1 MVFSST
7 IFLFFFLP
15 LTLLAYFVVGP
26 RGRNLILLCASLFFY
41 AWGETV
47 YLLVMLFS
55 IAANYL
61 FGRLIDHAR
70 QRGRRGWLAFACAV
84 ATNLGLLGFFKY
96 ANFLVDNLNPVLP
109 MLGLAPMDIGRVHL
123 PIGISFFTFQALSY
137 IIDLY
142 RNETTVQK
150 NLLNFAL
157 YKALFPQLIAG
168 PIVRYR
174 DVARQIEQ
182 RTVSLHDFA
191 SGVQRFIIGL
201 GKKVLI
207 ANVMGRAA
215 DYLFSLPPETLP
227 ATLAWTG
234 AVAFMLQIYFDFSGY
249 SDMAIGLGRMFGFH
263 FLENFNYPYIARSI
277 REFWRR
283 WHISLSTWFRD
294 YLYIPLGG
302 NRHGAARTG
311 ANLLLVF
318 LLCGLWHGA
327 SWTFLIW
334 GVYHGFFLV
343 LERVPVVRWLLDRLP
358 ASLQHLYVLLV
369 VLVGWV
375 FFRADTFLHA
385 LGYLR
390 AMVDFSRP
398 GLFNTQ
404 IFLTL
409 NNEFYV
415 TLFLAVIGSA
425 PLGRILKRTGD
436 LLPVPSLPAG
446 NSAAVVVA
454 ACGHI
459 GFLGFILVYSVA
471 ALMGGEHN
479 PFLYFRF

>member
-26 RGRNLILLCASLFFY
+26 RGRNAILLAASLLFY

-61 FGRLIDHAR
+61 FGLLIDQAR
-70 QRGRRGWLAFACAV
+70 QRGRRGRLAFVFAV

-96 ANFLVDNLNPVLP
+96 ANFFVDNLNQLLQVLGVAPVEV
-109 MLGLAPMDIGRVHL
+109 GRVHL

-142 RNETTVQK
+142 RDETRVQRS
-150 NLLNFAL
+150 LLNFAL

-174 DVARQIEQ
+174 DVAREIEQ

-191 SGVQRFIIGL
+191 GGVQRFIIGL

-215 DYLFSLPPETLP
+215 DTIFATPAETLP

-234 AVAFMLQIYFDFSGY
+234 AIAFMLQIYFDFSGY

-263 FLENFNYPYIARSI
+263 FLENFNYPYIARSV

-302 NRHGAARTG
+302 NRHGPVRTG

-334 GVYHGFFLV
+334 GVYHGIFLV
-343 LERVPVVRWLLDRLP
+343 LERVPAVRRLLDRLP
-358 ASLQHLYVLLV
+358 APLQHAYVLLV

-375 FFRADTFLHA
+375 FFRADTFAHA
-385 LGYLR
+385 LAYLE

-398 GLFNTQ
+398 PLFNSQ
-404 IFLTL
+404 LFLAL
-409 NNEFYV
+409 NNEFSL
-415 TLFLAVIGSA
+415 TLAAAVIGST
-425 PLGRILKRTGD
+425 PVFMLLQRWRTGR
-436 LLPVPSLPAG
+436 PIVPAPAMRWL
-446 NSAAVVVA
+446 AATAQV
-454 ACGHI
+454 GS
-459 GFLGFILVYSVA
+459 LGFVLVYSIA
-471 ALMGGEHN
+471 AVLGGAHN

>member
-26 RGRNLILLCASLFFY
+26 RGRNAILLAASLLFY

-61 FGRLIDHAR
+61 FGLLIDQAR
-70 QRGRRGWLAFACAV
+70 QRGRRGRLAFVFAV

-96 ANFLVDNLNPVLP
+96 ANFFVDNLNQLLQVLGVAPVEV
-109 MLGLAPMDIGRVHL
+109 GRVHL

-142 RNETTVQK
+142 RDETRVQRS
-150 NLLNFAL
+150 LLNFAL

-174 DVARQIEQ
+174 DVAREIEQ

-191 SGVQRFIIGL
+191 GGVQRFIIGL

-215 DYLFSLPPETLP
+215 DTIFATPAETLP
-227 ATLAWTG
+227 ATLAWIG
-234 AVAFMLQIYFDFSGY
+234 AIAYMLQIYFDFSGY

-263 FLENFNYPYIARSI
+263 FLENFNYPYIARSV

-302 NRHGAARTG
+302 NRHGPVRTG

-334 GVYHGFFLV
+334 GVYHGIFLV
-343 LERVPVVRWLLDRLP
+343 LERVPAVRWLLDRLP
-358 ASLQHLYVLLV
+358 APVQHAYVLLV

-375 FFRADTFLHA
+375 FFRADTFAHA
-385 LGYLR
+385 LAYLQ

-398 GLFNTQ
+398 PLFNSQ
-404 IFLTL
+404 LFLAL
-409 NNEFYV
+409 NNEFSL
-415 TLFLAVIGSA
+415 TLVAAVIGSA
-425 PLGRILKRTGD
+425 PVFALLQRWRAGRPI
-436 LLPVPSLPAG
+436 VPAPAIRWL
-446 NSAAVVVA
+446 AVTAQV
-454 ACGHI
+454 GS
-459 GFLGFILVYSVA
+459 LGFVLVYSIA
-471 ALMGGEHN
+471 AVLGGAHN

>member
-26 RGRNLILLCASLFFY
+26 RGRNAILLAASLLFY

-61 FGRLIDHAR
+61 FGLLIDQAR
-70 QRGRRGWLAFACAV
+70 QRGRRGRLAFVFAV

-96 ANFLVDNLNPVLP
+96 ANFFVDNLNQLLQVLGVAPVEV
-109 MLGLAPMDIGRVHL
+109 GRVHL

-142 RNETTVQK
+142 RDETRVQRS
-150 NLLNFAL
+150 LLNFAL

-174 DVARQIEQ
+174 DVAREIEQ

-191 SGVQRFIIGL
+191 GGVQRFIIGL

-215 DYLFSLPPETLP
+215 DTIFATPAETLP
-227 ATLAWTG
+227 ATLAWIG
-234 AVAFMLQIYFDFSGY
+234 AIAYMLQIYFDFSGY

-263 FLENFNYPYIARSI
+263 FLENFNYPYIARSV

-302 NRHGAARTG
+302 NRHGPVRTG

-334 GVYHGFFLV
+334 GVYHGIFLV
-343 LERVPVVRWLLDRLP
+343 LERVPAVRRLLDRLP
-358 ASLQHLYVLLV
+358 APVQHAYVLLV

-375 FFRADTFLHA
+375 FFRADTFAHA
-385 LGYLR
+385 LAYLQ

-398 GLFNTQ
+398 PLFNSQ
-404 IFLTL
+404 LFLAL
-409 NNEFYV
+409 NNEFSL
-415 TLFLAVIGSA
+415 TLAAAVIGSTPVFMLLQRWRAGRPIVPA
-425 PLGRILKRTGD
+425 PAMRWL
-436 LLPVPSLPAG
+436 
-446 NSAAVVVA
+446 AATAQV
-454 ACGHI
+454 GS
-459 GFLGFILVYSVA
+459 LGFVLVYSIA
-471 ALMGGEHN
+471 AVLGGAHN

>member
-26 RGRNLILLCASLFFY
+26 RGRNAILLAASLLFY

-61 FGRLIDHAR
+61 FGLLIDRAR
-70 QRGRRGWLAFACAV
+70 QRGRRGGLAFACAV

-109 MLGLAPMDIGRVHL
+109 VLGLAPIDIGRVHL

-142 RNETTVQK
+142 RNETTVQRS
-150 NLLNFAL
+150 LLNFAL

-182 RTVSLHDFA
+182 RTVSLDEFA
-191 SGVQRFIIGL
+191 GGVQRFIIGL

-215 DYLFSLPPETLP
+215 DTIFATPAETLP
-227 ATLAWTG
+227 ATLAWIG
-234 AVAFMLQIYFDFSGY
+234 AIAYMLQIYFDFSGY

-263 FLENFNYPYIARSI
+263 FLENFNYPYIARSV

-302 NRHGAARTG
+302 NRHGPVRTG

-334 GVYHGFFLV
+334 GVYHGIFLV
-343 LERVPVVRWLLDRLP
+343 LERVPAVRRLLDRLP
-358 ASLQHLYVLLV
+358 APVQHAYVLLV

-375 FFRADTFLHA
+375 FFRADTFAHA
-385 LGYLR
+385 LAYLQ

-398 GLFNTQ
+398 PLFNSQ
-404 IFLTL
+404 LFLAL
-409 NNEFYV
+409 NNEFSL
-415 TLFLAVIGSA
+415 TLAAAVIGST
-425 PLGRILKRTGD
+425 PVFMLLQRWRTGR
-436 LLPVPSLPAG
+436 PIVPAPAMRWL
-446 NSAAVVVA
+446 AATAQV
-454 ACGHI
+454 GS
-459 GFLGFILVYSVA
+459 LGFVLVYSIA
-471 ALMGGEHN
+471 AVLGGAHN

>member
-26 RGRNLILLCASLFFY
+26 RGRNAILLAASLLFY

-61 FGRLIDHAR
+61 FGLLIDQAR
-70 QRGRRGWLAFACAV
+70 QRGRRGGLAFVCAV

-109 MLGLAPMDIGRVHL
+109 VLGLAPMDIGRVHL

-142 RNETTVQK
+142 RNETTVQRS
-150 NLLNFAL
+150 LLNFAL

-174 DVARQIEQ
+174 DVAREIER

-215 DYLFSLPPETLP
+215 DTIFATPAETLP
-227 ATLAWTG
+227 ATLAWIG
-234 AVAFMLQIYFDFSGY
+234 AIAFMLQIYFDFSGY

-302 NRHGAARTG
+302 NRHGPVRTG

-334 GVYHGFFLV
+334 GVYHGIFLV
-343 LERVPVVRWLLDRLP
+343 LERVPAVRRLLDRLP
-358 ASLQHLYVLLV
+358 APVQHAYVLLV

-375 FFRADTFLHA
+375 FFRADTFAHA
-385 LGYLR
+385 LAYLQ

-398 GLFNTQ
+398 PLFNSQ
-404 IFLTL
+404 LFLAL
-409 NNEFYV
+409 NNEFSL
-415 TLFLAVIGSA
+415 TLAAAVIGST
-425 PLGRILKRTGD
+425 PVFMLLQRWRTGR
-436 LLPVPSLPAG
+436 PIVPAPAMRWL
-446 NSAAVVVA
+446 AATAQV
-454 ACGHI
+454 GS
-459 GFLGFILVYSVA
+459 LGFVLVYSIA
-471 ALMGGEHN
+471 AVLGGAHN

>member
-26 RGRNLILLCASLFFY
+26 RGRNLILLAASLLFY

-61 FGRLIDHAR
+61 FGLLIDRAR
-70 QRGRRGWLAFACAV
+70 ERGSRGGTAFALAV

-96 ANFLVDNLNPVLP
+96 ANFFVDNLNQVLP
-109 MLGLAPMDIGRVHL
+109 VLGLAPMDIGRVHL

-142 RNETTVQK
+142 RNETAVQRS
-150 NLLNFAL
+150 LLNFAL

-174 DVARQIEQ
+174 DVAREIEQ
-182 RTVSLHDFA
+182 RTVSLDDFA

-215 DYLFSLPPETLP
+215 DTIFATPAETLP
-227 ATLAWTG
+227 ATLAWIG
-234 AVAFMLQIYFDFSGY
+234 AIAFMLQIYFDFSGY

-302 NRHGAARTG
+302 NRHGAVRTG

-343 LERVPVVRWLLDRLP
+343 LERVPVVGRLLDRLP
-358 ASLQHLYVLLV
+358 APLQHAYVLLV

-375 FFRADTFLHA
+375 FFRADTFAHA
-385 LGYLR
+385 LAYLQ
-390 AMVDFSRP
+390 AMVDFSREP
-398 GLFNTQ
+398 LFNSQ
-404 IFLTL
+404 LFLAL
-409 NNEFYV
+409 NNEFSL
-415 TLFLAVIGSA
+415 TLGAAVIGSA
-425 PLGRILKRTGD
+425 PLFALLRRWRAGRPI
-436 LLPVPSLPAG
+436 VPAPAMRRL
-446 NSAAVVVA
+446 AATARV
-454 ACGHI
+454 GS
-459 GFLGFILVYSVA
+459 LGFVLVYSIA
-471 ALMGGEHN
+471 AVLGGAHN

>member
-70 QRGRRGWLAFACAV
+70 QRGRRGGLAFACAV

-109 MLGLAPMDIGRVHL
+109 FLGLAPMDIGRVHL

-142 RNETTVQK
+142 RNETTVQRS
-150 NLLNFAL
+150 LLNFAL

-174 DVARQIEQ
+174 DVARQIER
-182 RTVSLHDFA
+182 RTVSLHDFS

-215 DYLFSLPPETLP
+215 DTIFATPAETLP
-227 ATLAWTG
+227 ATLAWIG
-234 AVAFMLQIYFDFSGY
+234 AIAFMLQIYFDFSGY

-343 LERVPVVRWLLDRLP
+343 LERVPVVGRLLDRLP
-358 ASLQHLYVLLV
+358 APLQHAYVLLV

-375 FFRADTFLHA
+375 FFRADTFVHA
-385 LGYLR
+385 LAYLQ
-390 AMVDFSRP
+390 AMVDFSRAP
-398 GLFNTQ
+398 LFNSQ
-404 IFLTL
+404 LFLAL
-409 NNEFYV
+409 NNEFSL
-415 TLFLAVIGSA
+415 TLVAAVIGSA
-425 PLGRILKRTGD
+425 PVFALLQRWRAGRPI
-436 LLPVPSLPAG
+436 VSAPAVRWL
-446 NSAAVVVA
+446 AATAQV
-454 ACGHI
+454 GS
-459 GFLGFILVYSVA
+459 LGFVLVYSIA
-471 ALMGGEHN
+471 AVLGGAHN

>member
-26 RGRNLILLCASLFFY
+26 RGRNVILLCASLFFY

-61 FGRLIDHAR
+61 FGLLIDRAR
-70 QRGRRGWLAFACAV
+70 QRGARGRLAFIFAV

-96 ANFLVDNLNPVLP
+96 ANFFVDNLNQVFLF
-109 MLGLAPMDIGRVHL
+109 LGLGPIELGRVHL

-142 RNETTVQK
+142 RNETQVQR

-157 YKALFPQLIAG
+157 YKSLFPQLIAG

-174 DVARQIEQ
+174 DVARQIEE
-182 RTVSLHDFA
+182 RTVTLQDFA
-191 SGVQRFIIGL
+191 AGAQRFIIGL

-207 ANVMGRAA
+207 ANVMGRTA
-215 DYLFSLPPETLP
+215 DTIFSVPPETLP
-227 ATLAWTG
+227 AALAWLG
-234 AVAFMLQIYFDFSGY
+234 SIAFMLQIYFDFSGY
-249 SDMAIGLGRMFGFH
+249 SDMAIGLGRMFGFR
-263 FLENFNYPYIARSI
+263 FLENFNYPYIACSI

-302 NRHGAARTG
+302 NQQGPARTG

-334 GVYHGFFLV
+334 GLYHGCFLV
-343 LERVPVVRWLLDRLP
+343 LERVPVVRRLLDLLP
-358 ASLQHLYVLLV
+358 AVLQHAYVLLV
-369 VLVGWV
+369 VLIGWV
-375 FFRADTFLHA
+375 FFRADTFAHA
-385 LGYLR
+385 LGCLR

-398 GLFNTQ
+398 NLYNSQLF
-404 IFLTL
+404 LAL
-409 NNEFYV
+409 NNEFYF
-415 TLFLAVIGSA
+415 TLAAAVIGSA
-425 PLGRILKRTGD
+425 PVFALLQRWWTGRT
-436 LLPVPSLPAG
+436 VTAG
-446 NSAAVVVA
+446 SATERWVLTTAQV
-454 ACGHI
+454 GS
-459 GFLGFILVYSVA
+459 LGFVLVYSIA
-471 ALMGGEHN
+471 AVIGGAHN

>member
-26 RGRNLILLCASLFFY
+26 RGRNAILLAASLLFY

-70 QRGRRGWLAFACAV
+70 QRGRRGGLAFACAV

-109 MLGLAPMDIGRVHL
+109 VLGLAPMDIGRVHL

-142 RNETTVQK
+142 RNETTVQRS
-150 NLLNFAL
+150 LLNFAL

-174 DVARQIEQ
+174 DVAREIEQ
-182 RTVSLHDFA
+182 RTVSLDDFA

-215 DYLFSLPPETLP
+215 DTIFATPAETLP

-234 AVAFMLQIYFDFSGY
+234 AIAFMLQIYFDFSGY

-263 FLENFNYPYIARSI
+263 FLENFNYPYIARSV

-302 NRHGAARTG
+302 NRHGPVRTG

-334 GVYHGFFLV
+334 GVYHGIFLV
-343 LERVPVVRWLLDRLP
+343 LERVPAVRRLLDRLP
-358 ASLQHLYVLLV
+358 APVQHAYVLLV

-375 FFRADTFLHA
+375 FFRADTFAHA
-385 LGYLR
+385 LAYLQ

-398 GLFNTQ
+398 PLFNSQ
-404 IFLTL
+404 LFLAL
-409 NNEFYV
+409 NNEFSL
-415 TLFLAVIGSA
+415 TLAAAVIGST
-425 PLGRILKRTGD
+425 PVFMLLQRWRTGR
-436 LLPVPSLPAG
+436 PIVPAPAMRWL
-446 NSAAVVVA
+446 AATAQV
-454 ACGHI
+454 GS
-459 GFLGFILVYSVA
+459 LGFVLVYSIA
-471 ALMGGEHN
+471 AVLGGAHN

>member
-26 RGRNLILLCASLFFY
+26 RGRNAILLAASLLFY

-61 FGRLIDHAR
+61 FGLLIDRAR
-70 QRGRRGWLAFACAV
+70 ERGSRGGTAFALAV

-96 ANFLVDNLNPVLP
+96 ANFFVDNLNQVLP
-109 MLGLAPMDIGRVHL
+109 VLGLAPMDIGRVHL

-142 RNETTVQK
+142 RNETAVQRS
-150 NLLNFAL
+150 LLNFAL

-174 DVARQIEQ
+174 DVAREIEQ

-191 SGVQRFIIGL
+191 GGVQRFIIGL

-215 DYLFSLPPETLP
+215 DTIFATPAETLP

-234 AVAFMLQIYFDFSGY
+234 AIAFMLQIYFDFSGY

-302 NRHGAARTG
+302 NRHGPVRTG

-334 GVYHGFFLV
+334 GVYHGIFLV
-343 LERVPVVRWLLDRLP
+343 LERVPAVRRLLDRLP
-358 ASLQHLYVLLV
+358 APVQHAYVLLV

-375 FFRADTFLHA
+375 FFRADTFAHA
-385 LGYLR
+385 LAYLQ

-398 GLFNTQ
+398 PLFNSQ
-404 IFLTL
+404 LFLAL
-409 NNEFYV
+409 NNEFSL
-415 TLFLAVIGSA
+415 TLAAAVIGSTPVFMLLQRWRAGRPIVPA
-425 PLGRILKRTGD
+425 PAMRWL
-436 LLPVPSLPAG
+436 
-446 NSAAVVVA
+446 AATAQV
-454 ACGHI
+454 GS
-459 GFLGFILVYSVA
+459 LGFVLVYSIA
-471 ALMGGEHN
+471 AVLGGAHN

>member
-1 MVFSST
+1 M
-7 IFLFFFLP
+7 
-15 LTLLAYFVVGP
+15 
-26 RGRNLILLCASLFFY
+26 
-41 AWGETV
+41 
-47 YLLVMLFS
+47 
-55 IAANYL
+55 
-61 FGRLIDHAR
+61 
-70 QRGRRGWLAFACAV
+70 
-84 ATNLGLLGFFKY
+84 
-96 ANFLVDNLNPVLP
+96 
-109 MLGLAPMDIGRVHL
+109 
-123 PIGISFFTFQALSY
+123 
-137 IIDLY
+137 
-142 RNETTVQK
+142 
-150 NLLNFAL
+150 
-157 YKALFPQLIAG
+157 
-168 PIVRYR
+168 
-174 DVARQIEQ
+174 
-182 RTVSLHDFA
+182 
-191 SGVQRFIIGL
+191 
-201 GKKVLI
+201 
-207 ANVMGRAA
+207 
-215 DYLFSLPPETLP
+215 
-227 ATLAWTG
+227 
-234 AVAFMLQIYFDFSGY
+234 
-249 SDMAIGLGRMFGFH
+249 
-263 FLENFNYPYIARSI
+263 
-277 REFWRR
+277 
-283 WHISLSTWFRD
+283 
-294 YLYIPLGG
+294 
-302 NRHGAARTG
+302 
-311 ANLLLVF
+311 F

>member
-26 RGRNLILLCASLFFY
+26 RGRNAILLAASLLFY

-61 FGRLIDHAR
+61 FGLLIDQAR
-70 QRGRRGWLAFACAV
+70 QRGRRGRLAFVFAV

-142 RNETTVQK
+142 RNETTVQRS
-150 NLLNFAL
+150 LLNFAL

-174 DVARQIEQ
+174 DVAREIER

-215 DYLFSLPPETLP
+215 DTIFATPAETLP

-234 AVAFMLQIYFDFSGY
+234 AIAFMLQIYFDFSGY

-263 FLENFNYPYIARSI
+263 FLENFNYPYIARSV

-302 NRHGAARTG
+302 NRHGPVRTG

-334 GVYHGFFLV
+334 GVYHGIFLV
-343 LERVPVVRWLLDRLP
+343 LERVPAVRRLLDRLP
-358 ASLQHLYVLLV
+358 APLQHAYVLLV

-375 FFRADTFLHA
+375 FFRADTFAHA
-385 LGYLR
+385 LAYLE

-398 GLFNTQ
+398 PLFNSQ
-404 IFLTL
+404 LFLAL
-409 NNEFYV
+409 NNEFSL
-415 TLFLAVIGSA
+415 TLAAAVIGSA
-425 PLGRILKRTGD
+425 PLFALLQRWRAGRPI
-436 LLPVPSLPAG
+436 VPAPAMRWL
-446 NSAAVVVA
+446 AATAQV
-454 ACGHI
+454 GS
-459 GFLGFILVYSVA
+459 LGFVLVYSIA
-471 ALMGGEHN
+471 AVLGGAHN

>member
-26 RGRNLILLCASLFFY
+26 RGRNAILLAASLLFY

-61 FGRLIDHAR
+61 FGLLIDQAR
-70 QRGRRGWLAFACAV
+70 QRGRRGGLAFVCAV

-109 MLGLAPMDIGRVHL
+109 VLGLAPMDIGRVHL

-142 RNETTVQK
+142 RNETTVQRS
-150 NLLNFAL
+150 LLNFAL

-174 DVARQIEQ
+174 DVAREIER

-215 DYLFSLPPETLP
+215 DTIFATPAETLP

-234 AVAFMLQIYFDFSGY
+234 AIAFMLQIYFDFSGY

-263 FLENFNYPYIARSI
+263 FLENFNYPYIARSV

-302 NRHGAARTG
+302 NRHGPVRTG

-334 GVYHGFFLV
+334 GVYHGIFLV
-343 LERVPVVRWLLDRLP
+343 LERVPAVRRLLDRLP
-358 ASLQHLYVLLV
+358 APVQHAYVLLV

-375 FFRADTFLHA
+375 FFRADTFAHA
-385 LGYLR
+385 LAYLQ

-398 GLFNTQ
+398 PLFNSQ
-404 IFLTL
+404 LFLAL
-409 NNEFYV
+409 NNEFSL
-415 TLFLAVIGSA
+415 TLGAAVIGST
-425 PLGRILKRTGD
+425 PVFMLLQRWRTGR
-436 LLPVPSLPAG
+436 PIVPAPAMRWL
-446 NSAAVVVA
+446 AATAQV
-454 ACGHI
+454 GS
-459 GFLGFILVYSVA
+459 LGFVLVYSIA
-471 ALMGGEHN
+471 AVLGGAHN

>member
-26 RGRNLILLCASLFFY
+26 RGRNAILLAASLLFY

-61 FGRLIDHAR
+61 FGLLIDRAR
-70 QRGRRGWLAFACAV
+70 ERGSRGGTAFALAV

-96 ANFLVDNLNPVLP
+96 ANFFVDNLNQVLP
-109 MLGLAPMDIGRVHL
+109 VLGLAPMDIGRVHL

-142 RNETTVQK
+142 RNETTVQRS
-150 NLLNFAL
+150 LLNFAL

-174 DVARQIEQ
+174 DVAREIEQ
-182 RTVSLHDFA
+182 RTVSLDDFA
-191 SGVQRFIIGL
+191 GGVQRFIIGL

-215 DYLFSLPPETLP
+215 DTIFATPAETLP

-234 AVAFMLQIYFDFSGY
+234 AIAFMLQIYFDFSGY

-334 GVYHGFFLV
+334 GVYHGIFLV
-343 LERVPVVRWLLDRLP
+343 LERVPAVRRLLDRLP
-358 ASLQHLYVLLV
+358 APLQHAYVLLV

-375 FFRADTFLHA
+375 FFRADTFAHA
-385 LGYLR
+385 LAYLQ
-390 AMVDFSRP
+390 AMVDFSREP
-398 GLFNTQ
+398 LFNSQ
-404 IFLTL
+404 LFLAL
-409 NNEFYV
+409 NNEFSL
-415 TLFLAVIGSA
+415 TMAAAVIGSA
-425 PLGRILKRTGD
+425 PVFMLLQRWRAGRPI
-436 LLPVPSLPAG
+436 VPAPAMRWL
-446 NSAAVVVA
+446 AATAQV
-454 ACGHI
+454 GS
-459 GFLGFILVYSVA
+459 LGFVLVYSIA
-471 ALMGGEHN
+471 AVLGGAHN
-479 PFLYFRF
+479 PFLYFRL

>member
-26 RGRNLILLCASLFFY
+26 RGRNAILLAASLLFY

-61 FGRLIDHAR
+61 FGLLIDQAR
-70 QRGRRGWLAFACAV
+70 QRGRRGGLAFVCAV

-109 MLGLAPMDIGRVHL
+109 VLGLAPMDIGRVHL

-142 RNETTVQK
+142 RNETTVQRS
-150 NLLNFAL
+150 LLNFAL

-174 DVARQIEQ
+174 DVAREIER

-215 DYLFSLPPETLP
+215 DTIFATPAETLP
-227 ATLAWTG
+227 ATLAWIG
-234 AVAFMLQIYFDFSGY
+234 AIAFMLQIYFDFSGY

-263 FLENFNYPYIARSI
+263 FLENFNYPYIAASI
-277 REFWRR
+277 RDFWRR
-283 WHISLSTWFRD
+283 WHISLSSWLRD
-294 YLYIPLGG
+294 YVYIPLGG
-302 NRHGAARTG
+302 NRGGAVRTA
-311 ANLLLVF
+311 ANLWAVF
-318 LLCGLWHGA
+318 FLCGLWHGA
-327 SWTFLIW
+327 AWTFVAW
-334 GVYHGFFLV
+334 GLFHGFFLV
-343 LERVPVVRWLLDRLP
+343 IERSPLGRLLDRLWLP
-358 ASLQHLYVLLV
+358 LRHL
-369 VLVGWV
+369 
-375 FFRADTFLHA
+375 
-385 LGYLR
+385 
-390 AMVDFSRP
+390 
-398 GLFNTQ
+398 
-404 IFLTL
+404 LTL
-409 NNEFYV
+409 V
-415 TLFLAVIGSA
+415 
-425 PLGRILKRTGD
+425 
-436 LLPVPSLPAG
+436 
-446 NSAAVVVA
+446 VVVA
-454 ACGHI
+454 GWVLFRSETLTDALA
-459 GFLGFILVYSVA
+459 FLGIMAGFDPVPGGRYPVAMYLDRKILVELALAACLSLPLFPLVRRRGREIIDGFGRPWQHIVA
-471 ALMGGEHN
+471 AGAEAGRIALLGTLVYCTWISLAAGVYN
-479 PFLYFRF
+479 PFIYFRF

>member
-26 RGRNLILLCASLFFY
+26 RGRNAILLAASLLFY

-61 FGRLIDHAR
+61 FGLLIDQAR
-70 QRGRRGWLAFACAV
+70 QRGRRGGLAFACAV

-109 MLGLAPMDIGRVHL
+109 VPGLAPMDIGRVHL

-142 RNETTVQK
+142 RNETAVQRS
-150 NLLNFAL
+150 LLNFAL

-174 DVARQIEQ
+174 DVAREIER

-215 DYLFSLPPETLP
+215 DTIFATPAETLP
-227 ATLAWTG
+227 ATLAWIG
-234 AVAFMLQIYFDFSGY
+234 AIAFMLQIYFDFSGY

-302 NRHGAARTG
+302 NRHGAVRTG

-334 GVYHGFFLV
+334 GVYHGIFLV
-343 LERVPVVRWLLDRLP
+343 LERVPAVRWLLDRLP
-358 ASLQHLYVLLV
+358 APLQHAYVLLV

-375 FFRADTFLHA
+375 FFRADTFAHA
-385 LGYLR
+385 LAYLQ
-390 AMVDFSRP
+390 AMVDFSREP
-398 GLFNTQ
+398 LFNSQ
-404 IFLTL
+404 LFLAL
-409 NNEFYV
+409 NNEFSL
-415 TLFLAVIGSA
+415 TLAAAVIGSA
-425 PLGRILKRTGD
+425 PVFMLLQRWRAGRPI
-436 LLPVPSLPAG
+436 VPAPAMRWL
-446 NSAAVVVA
+446 AATAQV
-454 ACGHI
+454 GS
-459 GFLGFILVYSVA
+459 LGFVLVYSIA
-471 ALMGGEHN
+471 AVLGGAHN

>member
-26 RGRNLILLCASLFFY
+26 RGRNAILLAASLLFY

-70 QRGRRGWLAFACAV
+70 QRGRRGGLAFACAV

-109 MLGLAPMDIGRVHL
+109 VLGLAPMDIGRVHL

-142 RNETTVQK
+142 RNETTVQRS
-150 NLLNFAL
+150 LLNFAL

-174 DVARQIEQ
+174 DVAREIER

-215 DYLFSLPPETLP
+215 DTIFATPAETLP

-234 AVAFMLQIYFDFSGY
+234 AIAFMLQIYFDFSGY

-263 FLENFNYPYIARSI
+263 FLENFNYPYIARSV

-302 NRHGAARTG
+302 NRHGPVRTG

-334 GVYHGFFLV
+334 GVYHGIFLV
-343 LERVPVVRWLLDRLP
+343 LERVPAVRRLLDRLP
-358 ASLQHLYVLLV
+358 APVQHAYVLLV

-375 FFRADTFLHA
+375 FFRADTFAHA
-385 LGYLR
+385 LAYLE

-398 GLFNTQ
+398 PLFNSQ
-404 IFLTL
+404 LFLAL
-409 NNEFYV
+409 NNEFSL
-415 TLFLAVIGSA
+415 TLAAAVIGST
-425 PLGRILKRTGD
+425 PVFMLLQRWRTGR
-436 LLPVPSLPAG
+436 PIVPAPAMRWL
-446 NSAAVVVA
+446 AATAQV
-454 ACGHI
+454 GS
-459 GFLGFILVYSVA
+459 LGFVLVYSIA
-471 ALMGGEHN
+471 AVLGGAHN

>member
-26 RGRNLILLCASLFFY
+26 RGRNAILLAASLLFY

-61 FGRLIDHAR
+61 FGLLIDQAR
-70 QRGRRGWLAFACAV
+70 QRGRRGGLAFVCAV

-109 MLGLAPMDIGRVHL
+109 VLGLAPMDIGRVHL

-142 RNETTVQK
+142 RNETTVQRS
-150 NLLNFAL
+150 LLNFAL

-174 DVARQIEQ
+174 DVAREIEQ
-182 RTVSLHDFA
+182 RTVSLDDFA

-215 DYLFSLPPETLP
+215 DTIFATPAETLP
-227 ATLAWTG
+227 ATLAWIG
-234 AVAFMLQIYFDFSGY
+234 AIAFMLQIYFDFSGY

-302 NRHGAARTG
+302 NRHGAVRTG

-334 GVYHGFFLV
+334 GVYHGIFLV
-343 LERVPVVRWLLDRLP
+343 LERVPAVRRLLDRLP
-358 ASLQHLYVLLV
+358 APLQHAYVLLV

-375 FFRADTFLHA
+375 FFRADTFAHA
-385 LGYLR
+385 LAYLQ

-398 GLFNTQ
+398 PLFNSQ
-404 IFLTL
+404 LFLAL
-409 NNEFYV
+409 NNEFSL
-415 TLFLAVIGSA
+415 TLAAAVIGST
-425 PLGRILKRTGD
+425 PVFMLLQRWRTGR
-436 LLPVPSLPAG
+436 PIVPAPAMRWL
-446 NSAAVVVA
+446 AATAQV
-454 ACGHI
+454 GS
-459 GFLGFILVYSVA
+459 LGFVLVYSIA
-471 ALMGGEHN
+471 AVLGGAHN

>member
-26 RGRNLILLCASLFFY
+26 RGRNAILLAASLLFY

-61 FGRLIDHAR
+61 FGLLIDQAR
-70 QRGRRGWLAFACAV
+70 QRGRRGGLAFVCAV

-109 MLGLAPMDIGRVHL
+109 VLGLAPMDIGRVHL

-142 RNETTVQK
+142 RNETTVQRS
-150 NLLNFAL
+150 LLNFAL

-174 DVARQIEQ
+174 DVAREIER

-215 DYLFSLPPETLP
+215 DTIFATPAETLP

-234 AVAFMLQIYFDFSGY
+234 AIAFMLQIYFDFSGY

-263 FLENFNYPYIARSI
+263 FLENFNYPYIARSV

-302 NRHGAARTG
+302 NRHGPVRTG

-334 GVYHGFFLV
+334 GVYHGIFLV
-343 LERVPVVRWLLDRLP
+343 LERVPAVRRLLDRLP
-358 ASLQHLYVLLV
+358 APVQHAYVLLV

-375 FFRADTFLHA
+375 FFRADTFAHA
-385 LGYLR
+385 LAYLE

-398 GLFNTQ
+398 PLFNSQ
-404 IFLTL
+404 LFLAL
-409 NNEFYV
+409 NNEFSL
-415 TLFLAVIGSA
+415 TLAAAVIGST
-425 PLGRILKRTGD
+425 PVFMLLQRWRTGR
-436 LLPVPSLPAG
+436 PIVPAPAMRWL
-446 NSAAVVVA
+446 AATAQV
-454 ACGHI
+454 GS
-459 GFLGFILVYSVA
+459 LGFVLVYSIA
-471 ALMGGEHN
+471 AVL
-479 PFLYFRF
+479 

>member
-26 RGRNLILLCASLFFY
+26 RGRNAILLAASLLFY

-61 FGRLIDHAR
+61 FGLLIDRAR
-70 QRGRRGWLAFACAV
+70 QRGRRGGLAFACAV

-96 ANFLVDNLNPVLP
+96 ANFLVDNLNPVLAV
-109 MLGLAPMDIGRVHL
+109 LGLAPMDVGRVHL

-142 RNETTVQK
+142 RSETTVQRS
-150 NLLNFAL
+150 LLNFAL

-174 DVARQIEQ
+174 DVAREIER

-215 DYLFSLPPETLP
+215 DTIFATPAETLP

-234 AVAFMLQIYFDFSGY
+234 AIAFILQIYFDFSGY

-302 NRHGAARTG
+302 NRHGPVRTG

-334 GVYHGFFLV
+334 GVYHGIFLV
-343 LERVPVVRWLLDRLP
+343 LERVPAVRRLLDRLP
-358 ASLQHLYVLLV
+358 APVQHAYVLLV

-375 FFRADTFLHA
+375 FFRADTFAHA
-385 LGYLR
+385 LAYLQ

-398 GLFNTQ
+398 PLFNSQ
-404 IFLTL
+404 LFLAL
-409 NNEFYV
+409 NNEFSL
-415 TLFLAVIGSA
+415 TLAAAVIGSA
-425 PLGRILKRTGD
+425 PVFMLLQRWRAGRPI
-436 LLPVPSLPAG
+436 VPAPAMRRL
-446 NSAAVVVA
+446 AATARV
-454 ACGHI
+454 GS
-459 GFLGFILVYSVA
+459 LGFVLVYSIA
-471 ALMGGEHN
+471 AVLGGAHN

>member
-26 RGRNLILLCASLFFY
+26 RGRNAILLAASLLFY

-61 FGRLIDHAR
+61 FGLLIDQAR
-70 QRGRRGWLAFACAV
+70 QRGRRGGLAFACAV

-96 ANFLVDNLNPVLP
+96 ANFFVDNLNQVLP
-109 MLGLAPMDIGRVHL
+109 VLGLAPMDIGRVHL

-142 RNETTVQK
+142 RNETTVQRS
-150 NLLNFAL
+150 LLNFAL

-174 DVARQIEQ
+174 DVAREIEQ
-182 RTVSLHDFA
+182 RTVSLDDFA
-191 SGVQRFIIGL
+191 GGVQRFIIGL

-215 DYLFSLPPETLP
+215 DTIFATPAETLP
-227 ATLAWTG
+227 ATLAWIG
-234 AVAFMLQIYFDFSGY
+234 AIAFMLQIYFDFSGY

-334 GVYHGFFLV
+334 GVYHGIFLV
-343 LERVPVVRWLLDRLP
+343 LERVPAVRWLLDRLP
-358 ASLQHLYVLLV
+358 APLQHAYVLLV

-375 FFRADTFLHA
+375 FFRADTFAHA
-385 LGYLR
+385 LAYLQ
-390 AMVDFSRP
+390 AMVDFSRAP
-398 GLFNTQ
+398 LFNSQ
-404 IFLTL
+404 LFLAL
-409 NNEFYV
+409 NNEFSL
-415 TLFLAVIGSA
+415 TLAAAVIGSA
-425 PLGRILKRTGD
+425 PVFMLLQRWRAGRPI
-436 LLPVPSLPAG
+436 VPAPAMRWL
-446 NSAAVVVA
+446 AATAQV
-454 ACGHI
+454 GS
-459 GFLGFILVYSVA
+459 LGFVLVYSIA
-471 ALMGGEHN
+471 AVLGGAHN

>member
-26 RGRNLILLCASLFFY
+26 RGRNAILLAASLLFY

-61 FGRLIDHAR
+61 FGLLIDRAR
-70 QRGRRGWLAFACAV
+70 QRGRRGGLAFACAV

-109 MLGLAPMDIGRVHL
+109 VLGLAPMDIGRVHL

-142 RNETTVQK
+142 RNETTVQRS
-150 NLLNFAL
+150 LLNFAL

-174 DVARQIEQ
+174 DVAREIEQ

-191 SGVQRFIIGL
+191 GGVQRFIIGL

-215 DYLFSLPPETLP
+215 DTIFATPAETLP
-227 ATLAWTG
+227 ATLAWIG
-234 AVAFMLQIYFDFSGY
+234 AIAFMLQIYFDFSGY

-263 FLENFNYPYIARSI
+263 FLENFNYPYIARSV

-302 NRHGAARTG
+302 NRHGPVRTG

-334 GVYHGFFLV
+334 GVYHGIFLV
-343 LERVPVVRWLLDRLP
+343 LERVPAVRRLLDRLP
-358 ASLQHLYVLLV
+358 APLQHAYVLLV

-375 FFRADTFLHA
+375 FFRADTFAHA
-385 LGYLR
+385 LAYLE

-398 GLFNTQ
+398 PLFNSQ
-404 IFLTL
+404 LFLAL
-409 NNEFYV
+409 NNEFSL
-415 TLFLAVIGSA
+415 TLAAAVIGST
-425 PLGRILKRTGD
+425 PVFMLLQRWRTGR
-436 LLPVPSLPAG
+436 PIVPAPAMRWL
-446 NSAAVVVA
+446 AATAQV
-454 ACGHI
+454 GS
-459 GFLGFILVYSVA
+459 LGFVLVYSIA
-471 ALMGGEHN
+471 AVLGGAHN

>member
-26 RGRNLILLCASLFFY
+26 RGRNAILLAASLLFY

-61 FGRLIDHAR
+61 FGLLIDQAR
-70 QRGRRGWLAFACAV
+70 QRGRRGGLAFVCAV

-109 MLGLAPMDIGRVHL
+109 VLGLAPMDIGRVHL

-142 RNETTVQK
+142 RNETTVQRS
-150 NLLNFAL
+150 LLNFAL

-182 RTVSLHDFA
+182 RTVSLDDFA
-191 SGVQRFIIGL
+191 GGVQRFIIGL

-215 DYLFSLPPETLP
+215 DTIFATPAETLP
-227 ATLAWTG
+227 ATLAWIG
-234 AVAFMLQIYFDFSGY
+234 AIAFMLQIYFDFSGY

-263 FLENFNYPYIARSI
+263 FLENFNYPYIARSV

-302 NRHGAARTG
+302 NRHGPVRTG

-334 GVYHGFFLV
+334 GVYHGIFLV
-343 LERVPVVRWLLDRLP
+343 LERVPAVRRLLDRLP
-358 ASLQHLYVLLV
+358 APVQHAYVLLV

-375 FFRADTFLHA
+375 FFRADTFAHA
-385 LGYLR
+385 LAYLE

-398 GLFNTQ
+398 PLFNSQ
-404 IFLTL
+404 LFLAL
-409 NNEFYV
+409 NNEFSL
-415 TLFLAVIGSA
+415 TLAAAVIGSTPVFMLLQRWRAGRPIVPA
-425 PLGRILKRTGD
+425 PAMRWL
-436 LLPVPSLPAG
+436 
-446 NSAAVVVA
+446 AATAQV
-454 ACGHI
+454 GS
-459 GFLGFILVYSVA
+459 LGFVLVYSIA
-471 ALMGGEHN
+471 AVLGGAHN

>member
-26 RGRNLILLCASLFFY
+26 RGRNAILLAASLLFY

-61 FGRLIDHAR
+61 FGLLIDQAR
-70 QRGRRGWLAFACAV
+70 QRGRRGGLAFVCAV

-109 MLGLAPMDIGRVHL
+109 VLGLAPMDIGRVHL

-142 RNETTVQK
+142 RNETTVQRS
-150 NLLNFAL
+150 LLNFAL

-174 DVARQIEQ
+174 DVAREIEQ
-182 RTVSLHDFA
+182 RTVSLDDFA

-215 DYLFSLPPETLP
+215 DTIFATPAETLP
-227 ATLAWTG
+227 ATLAWIG
-234 AVAFMLQIYFDFSGY
+234 AIAFMLQIYFDFSGY

-263 FLENFNYPYIARSI
+263 FLENFNYPYIARSV

-302 NRHGAARTG
+302 NRHGPVRTG

-334 GVYHGFFLV
+334 GVYHGIFLV
-343 LERVPVVRWLLDRLP
+343 LERVPAVRRLLDRLP
-358 ASLQHLYVLLV
+358 APVQHAYVLLV

-375 FFRADTFLHA
+375 FFRADTFAHA
-385 LGYLR
+385 LAYLE

-398 GLFNTQ
+398 PLFNSQ
-404 IFLTL
+404 LFLAL
-409 NNEFYV
+409 NNEFSL
-415 TLFLAVIGSA
+415 TLVAAVIGSA
-425 PLGRILKRTGD
+425 PVFALLQRWRAGRPI
-436 LLPVPSLPAG
+436 VPAPAMRWL
-446 NSAAVVVA
+446 AATAQV
-454 ACGHI
+454 GS
-459 GFLGFILVYSVA
+459 LGFVLVYSIA
-471 ALMGGEHN
+471 AVLGGAHN

>member
-26 RGRNLILLCASLFFY
+26 RGRNAILLAASLLFY

-61 FGRLIDHAR
+61 FGLLIDQAR
-70 QRGRRGWLAFACAV
+70 QRGRRGGLAFVCAV

-109 MLGLAPMDIGRVHL
+109 VLGLAPMDIGRVHL

-142 RNETTVQK
+142 RNETTVQRS
-150 NLLNFAL
+150 LLNFAL

-174 DVARQIEQ
+174 DVAREIER

-215 DYLFSLPPETLP
+215 DTIFATPAETLP

-234 AVAFMLQIYFDFSGY
+234 AIAFMLQIYFDFSGY

-263 FLENFNYPYIARSI
+263 FLENFIYPYIARSI
-277 REFWRR
+277 REVWRR

-302 NRHGAARTG
+302 NRHGPVRTG

-334 GVYHGFFLV
+334 GVYHGIFLV
-343 LERVPVVRWLLDRLP
+343 LERVPAVRRLLDRLP
-358 ASLQHLYVLLV
+358 APLQHAYVLLV

-375 FFRADTFLHA
+375 FFRADTFAHA
-385 LGYLR
+385 LAYLQ
-390 AMVDFSRP
+390 AMVDFSREP
-398 GLFNTQ
+398 LFNSQ
-404 IFLTL
+404 LFLAL
-409 NNEFYV
+409 NNEFSL
-415 TLFLAVIGSA
+415 TLGAAVIGSA
-425 PLGRILKRTGD
+425 PLFALLRRWRAGRPI
-436 LLPVPSLPAG
+436 VPAPAMRRL
-446 NSAAVVVA
+446 AATARV
-454 ACGHI
+454 GS
-459 GFLGFILVYSVA
+459 LGFVLVYSIA
-471 ALMGGEHN
+471 AVLGGAHN

>member
-26 RGRNLILLCASLFFY
+26 RGRNAILLAASLLFY

-61 FGRLIDHAR
+61 FGLLIDRAR
-70 QRGRRGWLAFACAV
+70 QRGRRGGLAFACAV
-84 ATNLGLLGFFKY
+84 TTNLGLLGFFKY

-109 MLGLAPMDIGRVHL
+109 VLGLAPMDIGRVHL

-142 RNETTVQK
+142 RNETTVQRS
-150 NLLNFAL
+150 LLNFAL

-182 RTVSLHDFA
+182 RTVSLDDFA
-191 SGVQRFIIGL
+191 GGVQRFIIGL

-215 DYLFSLPPETLP
+215 DTIFATPAETLP
-227 ATLAWTG
+227 ATLAWIG
-234 AVAFMLQIYFDFSGY
+234 AIAFMLQIYFDFSGY

-334 GVYHGFFLV
+334 GVYHGIFLV
-343 LERVPVVRWLLDRLP
+343 LERVPAVRRLLDRLP
-358 ASLQHLYVLLV
+358 APVQHAYVLLV

-375 FFRADTFLHA
+375 FFRADTFAHA
-385 LGYLR
+385 LAYLQ
-390 AMVDFSRP
+390 AMVDFSREP
-398 GLFNTQ
+398 LFNSQ
-404 IFLTL
+404 LFLAL
-409 NNEFYV
+409 NNEFSL
-415 TLFLAVIGSA
+415 TLAAAVIGSA
-425 PLGRILKRTGD
+425 PVFMLLQRWRAGRPI
-436 LLPVPSLPAG
+436 VPAPAMRWL
-446 NSAAVVVA
+446 AATAQV
-454 ACGHI
+454 GS
-459 GFLGFILVYSVA
+459 LGFVLVYSIA
-471 ALMGGEHN
+471 AVLGGAHN

>member
-26 RGRNLILLCASLFFY
+26 RGRNAILLAASLLFY

-61 FGRLIDHAR
+61 FGLLIDRAR
-70 QRGRRGWLAFACAV
+70 QRGRRGGLAFACAV

-96 ANFLVDNLNPVLP
+96 ANFFVDNLNPVLP
-109 MLGLAPMDIGRVHL
+109 VLGLAPIDIGRVHL

-142 RNETTVQK
+142 RNETTVQRS
-150 NLLNFAL
+150 LLNFAL

-174 DVARQIEQ
+174 DVARQIER

-191 SGVQRFIIGL
+191 GGVQRFIIGL

-215 DYLFSLPPETLP
+215 DTIFATPAETLP
-227 ATLAWTG
+227 ATLAWIG
-234 AVAFMLQIYFDFSGY
+234 AIAFMLQIYFDFSGY

-334 GVYHGFFLV
+334 GVYHGIFLV
-343 LERVPVVRWLLDRLP
+343 LERVPAVRRLLNRLP
-358 ASLQHLYVLLV
+358 APLQHAYVLLV

-375 FFRADTFLHA
+375 FFRADTFAHA
-385 LGYLR
+385 LAYLQ

-398 GLFNTQ
+398 SLFNSQ
-404 IFLTL
+404 LFLAL
-409 NNEFYV
+409 NNEFSL
-415 TLFLAVIGSA
+415 TLAAAVIGSA
-425 PLGRILKRTGD
+425 PVFMLLQRWRAGRPI
-436 LLPVPSLPAG
+436 VPAPAMRWL
-446 NSAAVVVA
+446 AATAQV
-454 ACGHI
+454 GS
-459 GFLGFILVYSVA
+459 LGFVLVYSIA
-471 ALMGGEHN
+471 AVLGGAHN

>member
-26 RGRNLILLCASLFFY
+26 RGRNAILLAASLLFY

-61 FGRLIDHAR
+61 FGLLIDQAR
-70 QRGRRGWLAFACAV
+70 QRGRRGRLAFVFAV

-109 MLGLAPMDIGRVHL
+109 VLGLAPMDIGRVHL

-142 RNETTVQK
+142 RNETAVQRS
-150 NLLNFAL
+150 LLNFAL

-174 DVARQIEQ
+174 DVAREIER

-215 DYLFSLPPETLP
+215 DTIFATPAETLP

-234 AVAFMLQIYFDFSGY
+234 AIAFMLQIYFDFSGY

-263 FLENFNYPYIARSI
+263 FLENFNYPYIARSV

-302 NRHGAARTG
+302 NRHGPVRTG

-334 GVYHGFFLV
+334 GVYHGIFLV
-343 LERVPVVRWLLDRLP
+343 LERVPAVRWLLDRLP
-358 ASLQHLYVLLV
+358 APVQHAYVLLV

-375 FFRADTFLHA
+375 FFRADTFAHA
-385 LGYLR
+385 LAYLQ

-398 GLFNTQ
+398 PLFNSQ
-404 IFLTL
+404 LFLAL
-409 NNEFYV
+409 NNEFSL
-415 TLFLAVIGSA
+415 TLAAAVIGSTPVFMLLQRWRAGRPIVPA
-425 PLGRILKRTGD
+425 PAMRWL
-436 LLPVPSLPAG
+436 
-446 NSAAVVVA
+446 AATAQV
-454 ACGHI
+454 GS
-459 GFLGFILVYSVA
+459 LGFVLVYSIA
-471 ALMGGEHN
+471 AVLGGAHN

>member
-26 RGRNLILLCASLFFY
+26 RGRNAILLAASLLFY

-61 FGRLIDHAR
+61 FGLLIDQAR
-70 QRGRRGWLAFACAV
+70 QRGRRGGLAFVCAV

-109 MLGLAPMDIGRVHL
+109 VLGLAPMDIGRVHL

-142 RNETTVQK
+142 RNETTVQRS
-150 NLLNFAL
+150 LLNFAL

-174 DVARQIEQ
+174 DVAREIEQ

-191 SGVQRFIIGL
+191 GGVQRFIIGL

-215 DYLFSLPPETLP
+215 DTIFATPAETLP

-234 AVAFMLQIYFDFSGY
+234 AIAFMLQIYFDFSGY

-263 FLENFNYPYIARSI
+263 FLENFNYPYLARSV

-302 NRHGAARTG
+302 NRHGPVRTG

-334 GVYHGFFLV
+334 GVYHGIFLV
-343 LERVPVVRWLLDRLP
+343 LERVPAVRWLLDRLP
-358 ASLQHLYVLLV
+358 APLQHAYVLLV

-375 FFRADTFLHA
+375 FFRADTFAHA
-385 LGYLR
+385 LAYLQ

-398 GLFNTQ
+398 PLFNSQ
-404 IFLTL
+404 LFLAL
-409 NNEFYV
+409 NNEFSL
-415 TLFLAVIGSA
+415 TLAAAVIGSA
-425 PLGRILKRTGD
+425 PVFALLQRWRAGRPI
-436 LLPVPSLPAG
+436 VSAPAVRWL
-446 NSAAVVVA
+446 AATAQV
-454 ACGHI
+454 GS
-459 GFLGFILVYSVA
+459 LGFVLVYSIA
-471 ALMGGEHN
+471 AVLGGAHN

>member
-26 RGRNLILLCASLFFY
+26 RGRNAILLAASLLFY

-61 FGRLIDHAR
+61 FGLLIDRAR
-70 QRGRRGWLAFACAV
+70 QRGRRGGLAFACAV

-109 MLGLAPMDIGRVHL
+109 VLGLAPMDIGRVHL

-142 RNETTVQK
+142 RNETTVQRS
-150 NLLNFAL
+150 LLNFAL

-174 DVARQIEQ
+174 DVAREIER

-215 DYLFSLPPETLP
+215 DTIFATPAETLP
-227 ATLAWTG
+227 ATLAWIG
-234 AVAFMLQIYFDFSGY
+234 AIAYMLQIYFDFSGY

-302 NRHGAARTG
+302 NRHGPVRTG

-334 GVYHGFFLV
+334 GVYHGIFLV
-343 LERVPVVRWLLDRLP
+343 LERVPAVRRLLDRLP
-358 ASLQHLYVLLV
+358 APVQHAYVLLV

-375 FFRADTFLHA
+375 FFRADTFAHA
-385 LGYLR
+385 LAYLQ

-398 GLFNTQ
+398 PLFNSQ
-404 IFLTL
+404 LFLAL
-409 NNEFYV
+409 NNEFSL
-415 TLFLAVIGSA
+415 TLAAAVIGSTPVFMLLQRWRAGRPIVPA
-425 PLGRILKRTGD
+425 PAMRWL
-436 LLPVPSLPAG
+436 
-446 NSAAVVVA
+446 AATAQV
-454 ACGHI
+454 GS
-459 GFLGFILVYSVA
+459 LGFVLVYSIA
-471 ALMGGEHN
+471 AVLGGAHN